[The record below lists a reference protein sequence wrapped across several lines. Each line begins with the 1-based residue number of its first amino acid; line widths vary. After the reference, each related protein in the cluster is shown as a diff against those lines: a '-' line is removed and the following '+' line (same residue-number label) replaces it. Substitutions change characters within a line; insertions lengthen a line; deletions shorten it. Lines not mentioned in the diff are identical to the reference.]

1 MPSVRELAVL
11 RAARLA
17 REGATFKID
26 DRDWASCVK
35 SGWLTPEGELTAAG
49 ERLLLEETSGGD

>member
-1 MPSVRELAVL
+1 MPSLRELVML
-11 RAARLA
+11 RAAFLA

-26 DRDWASCVK
+26 DRAWMSCVK
-35 SGWLTPEGELTAAG
+35 SGWLTREDELTAAG